1 MADVE
6 IDQEALR
13 LFNRLAGRLDI
24 RLSEPAVPVAPGW
37 LNLKA
42 PPSARIEDV
51 SLIMQFSEEVEEDTP
66 WDLLPDP
73 RDLTEGEWSRVV
85 LRAPSI
91 RMRGENDDEV
101 VEHRAPD
108 SGAFTVRDLAAAIA
122 DTERRTRGGTSWEGG
137 IDVHHI
143 YFEGIE
149 LEEDGV
155 WCIQWGS

>member
-1 MADVE
+1 MAGVE
-6 IDQEALR
+6 IDEEALR
-13 LFNRLAGRLDI
+13 FFNRLGGRLDI

-37 LNLKA
+37 LNLKV
-42 PPSARIEDV
+42 PLSARIENV
-51 SLIMQFSEEVEEDTP
+51 SLTLQFAEEIEEDTP
-66 WDLLPDP
+66 LDRLPDP
-73 RDLTEGEWSRVV
+73 RNLTEEELGRVV

-101 VEHRAPD
+101 VEHQAPD
-108 SGAFTVRDLAAAIA
+108 GGAFTVRDLAAAIA
-122 DTERRTRGGTSWEGG
+122 ETERQTRGGTEWEGG

-155 WCIQWGS
+155 WFVQWGS